1 MPWWSWVLIWTGL
14 VLVLLGMLAW
24 FAVTLFR
31 KLMALA
37 DAVGALGDLVSELD
51 TDPAEETRPPRRP
64 AIFEN
69 VNELAL
75 TVDLQRTARERSRQE
90 RRDRRIARGKLLQHG
105 PIVRPDPPMKRTR
118 PHA

>member
-37 DAVGALGDLVSELD
+37 DAVGALGDLVGGLD
-51 TDPAEETRPPRRP
+51 ADPAEETPPRRP
-64 AIFEN
+64 AIFADWS
-69 VNELAL
+69 ELAL
-75 TVDLQRTARERSRQE
+75 AVDLQRTARERHRQE

-105 PIVRPDPPMKRTR
+105 PIVRPDPPMKRTQ

>member
-37 DAVGALGDLVSELD
+37 DAVGALGDLVGALD
-51 TDPAEETRPPRRP
+51 ADPAEGTPPRRP
-64 AIFEN
+64 AIFADW
-69 VNELAL
+69 NELAL
-75 TVDLQRTARERSRQE
+75 TVDQQRTARERFRQQ

-105 PIVRPDPPMKRTR
+105 PIVRPDPPMKRTQ